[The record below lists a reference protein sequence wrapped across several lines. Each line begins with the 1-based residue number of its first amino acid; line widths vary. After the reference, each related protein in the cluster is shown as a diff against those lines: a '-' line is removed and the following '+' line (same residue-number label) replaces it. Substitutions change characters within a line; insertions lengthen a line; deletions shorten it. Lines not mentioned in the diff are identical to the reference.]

1 MDRERSPL
9 FTIAN
14 KVARETATSET
25 SMPYREVEDAE
36 VLRGEAKEADT
47 HLIMMIMMII
57 MNIIYEYV
65 YVAL

>member
-9 FTIAN
+9 LTIAN

-47 HLIMMIMMII
+47 HLIMIIMMII